1 MSTTQT
7 MKQTPACTNKNDNAN
22 ISGWANVLVN
32 GKLDVDTEM
41 KEDKTLFL
49 AEKVMKQ
56 SQQLLFTHPYDI
68 QRLMIK

>member
-1 MSTTQT
+1 
-7 MKQTPACTNKNDNAN
+7 MKQTPECTNKNDNAN

-32 GKLDVDTEM
+32 GKLDVDTETR
-41 KEDKTLFL
+41 EDKTLAL
-49 AEKVMKQ
+49 AEKVMKS